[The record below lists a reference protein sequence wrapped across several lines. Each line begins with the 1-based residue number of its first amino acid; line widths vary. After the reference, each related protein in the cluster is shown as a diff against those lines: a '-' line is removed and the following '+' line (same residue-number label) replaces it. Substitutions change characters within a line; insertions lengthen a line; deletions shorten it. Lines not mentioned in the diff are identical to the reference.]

1 VGSSTGSPKE
11 SANGELKEHTG
22 NGGYSSRAVPVA
34 RVAVAGR
41 WLGRGFVFVLVTL
54 TSATLGATLALVTPF
69 QVIPNSAG
77 QQEVSIGD
85 LFRRGFQYGISRPV
99 NILVMGID
107 RVPDA
112 PEDSPKIF
120 ESRSDTM
127 LLVHLNPGDHTVNLL
142 TIPRDTQV
150 NVPGIGVTKINA
162 ANWQGGPNLAAQ
174 VVSQT
179 LNDVTVDRYVRLST
193 DAFRELVDLVGGVEV
208 YVPKRMYYV
217 DETQKL
223 KIDLQPGLQ
232 TLDGVQA
239 EGFARFRHDES
250 GDIGRAQR
258 QQALLKALQKR
269 LSSPMM
275 LTRLPQAF
283 SVLQKHI
290 DTNLSIGEMLAL
302 MQFGMQLKPSDLK
315 MVLLPGR
322 FSTPDEFEASYWLM
336 DPTGMDRVMK
346 NYFQVS
352 PLDGYGDS
360 GEDVSTS
367 ESLRIAIQ
375 NASGQPEAGQ
385 KMADYLANHGFYNIY
400 IDNEWPEIE
409 PETQVIVQRGDLEA
423 AKILQSVVGK
433 GEVKADSTG
442 SIDSDLTVRV
452 GEDWLSQETA
462 VHP

>member
-1 VGSSTGSPKE
+1 
-11 SANGELKEHTG
+11 
-22 NGGYSSRAVPVA
+22 
-34 RVAVAGR
+34 
-41 WLGRGFVFVLVTL
+41 
-54 TSATLGATLALVTPF
+54 
-69 QVIPNSAG
+69 
-77 QQEVSIGD
+77 
-85 LFRRGFQYGISRPV
+85 
-99 NILVMGID
+99 
-107 RVPDA
+107 
-112 PEDSPKIF
+112 
-120 ESRSDTM
+120 
-127 LLVHLNPGDHTVNLL
+127 
-142 TIPRDTQV
+142 
-150 NVPGIGVTKINA
+150 
-162 ANWQGGPNLAAQ
+162 
-174 VVSQT
+174 
-179 LNDVTVDRYVRLST
+179 
-193 DAFRELVDLVGGVEV
+193 
-208 YVPKRMYYV
+208 MYYV